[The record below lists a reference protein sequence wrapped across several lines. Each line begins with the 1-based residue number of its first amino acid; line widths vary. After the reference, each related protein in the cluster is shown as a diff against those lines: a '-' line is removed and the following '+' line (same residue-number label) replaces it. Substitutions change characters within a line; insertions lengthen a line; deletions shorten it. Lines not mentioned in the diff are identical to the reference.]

1 MNIRLFVSVLAF
13 VTWLYVASVYLIWVW
28 QLAAGISFA
37 AGWWLAKGRLLSE
50 RSAYVKCF
58 ALPLALT
65 IFLLVRSL
73 QMPDPNF
80 GPIVGEL
87 AILHFVAALA
97 AFAFVRHILQPA
109 GTV

>member
-1 MNIRLFVSVLAF
+1 
-13 VTWLYVASVYLIWVW
+13 
-28 QLAAGISFA
+28 
-37 AGWWLAKGRLLSE
+37 
-50 RSAYVKCF
+50 
-58 ALPLALT
+58 
-65 IFLLVRSL
+65 
-73 QMPDPNF
+73 MPDPNF